1 MMIILEDY
9 AVDVLC
15 QDRSLD
21 VTGLPDEL
29 QSVVESLIQGSILQQ
44 GVLWLWGSVC
54 FCICWILSRRRTC
67 GILSNHVVARNIHHD
82 EITVL
87 FP

>member
-1 MMIILEDY
+1 MHLLELVMMIILEDY

-29 QSVVESLIQGSILQQ
+29 QSVIESLIQGSILQQ

-54 FCICWILSRRRTC
+54 FCLMLDFVQEENLWYT
-67 GILSNHVVARNIHHD
+67 
-82 EITVL
+82 
-87 FP
+87 